1 MELHFASAPI
11 TAMKIS
17 IATRLIAAS
26 LCTAAVFAQ
35 TPPSTGGDPKF
46 EVASVKPNTSGDGRV
61 MIGVQPGGR
70 YTATNV
76 PLRFLIRNAYGI
88 QDFQLVGA
96 PDWIDSERFDIIA
109 KAESDI
115 GPPVPGGPPS
125 PIQLMLR
132 SLLGDRFKLSL
143 HSEIWELPIYALV
156 LARPD
161 GKLGPQLQPTK
172 TDCSALA
179 GARGRG
185 RGGLPAE
192 PPMAAG
198 RPVCGMR
205 MMPGQLA
212 GGGFPISLLAQQLSQ
227 SAQRVVV
234 DRTGLTGNYDFDLK
248 WTPDQLPQGAPP
260 GAPVPAI
267 DPNGPSLFTA
277 VQEQLG
283 LKLESTKGPVDVFVV
298 DRVERPT
305 AD

>member
-1 MELHFASAPI
+1 MELRSSSAPSI
-11 TAMKIS
+11 AMKFTI
-17 IATRLIAAS
+17 TTGLIAAS
-26 LCTAAVFAQ
+26 LCAVAVLAQ
-35 TPPSTGGDPKF
+35 TAPQIGGSLKF
-46 EVASVKPNTSGDGRV
+46 EVASVKSNTSGDGRV

-76 PLRFLIRNAYGI
+76 PLRFLIRNAYAI

-109 KAESDI
+109 KAERDI
-115 GPPVPGGPPS
+115 GPPIPGGPPS
-125 PIQLMLR
+125 PLQLMLR
-132 SLLGDRFKLSL
+132 SLLEDRFRLAL
-143 HSEIWELPIYALV
+143 HRDTRELPIYALV

-161 GKLGPQLQPTK
+161 GKLGPQLQPSK

-179 GARGRG
+179 GARGRN
-185 RGGLPAE
+185 GLPPD
-192 PPMAAG
+192 PPSTSG
-198 RPVCGMR
+198 RPPCGMR

-212 GGGFPISLLAQQLSQ
+212 AGGFPISQLAQQLSQ
-227 SAQRVVV
+227 SAQRVVI

-260 GAPVPAI
+260 GAPAPAI

-283 LKLESTKGPVDVFVV
+283 LKLESTKGPVEVLVV

-305 AD
+305 PD

>member
-1 MELHFASAPI
+1 MELSTSSGPTTTMKSPI
-11 TAMKIS
+11 VARM
-17 IATRLIAAS
+17 IAAF
-26 LCTAAVFAQ
+26 LCAATVWAQ
-35 TPPSTGGDPKF
+35 SPPATNTNLKF
-46 EVASVKPNTSGDGRV
+46 EVASVKPNTSGDGRM

-70 YTATNV
+70 YTATNM
-76 PLRFLIRNAYGI
+76 PLRLLIRNAYGI

-96 PDWIDSERFDIIA
+96 PDWADSERFDIIA
-109 KAESDI
+109 KAEHDI
-115 GPPVPGGPPS
+115 GPPIPGGPPS

-132 SLLGDRFKLSL
+132 SLLEDRFKLAL
-143 HSEIWELPIYALV
+143 HTEKRELPIYALV

-172 TDCSALA
+172 TDCSALS

-185 RGGLPAE
+185 GPPPDPPPPRGGRPA
-192 PPMAAG
+192 
-198 RPVCGMR
+198 CGVR

-212 GGGFPISLLAQQLSQ
+212 AGGFPIGLLAQQLSQ

-283 LKLESTKGPVDVFVV
+283 LKLESTKGAVEVLVV
-298 DRVERPT
+298 DHVERPT
-305 AD
+305 PD

>member
-1 MELHFASAPI
+1 MKSPI
-11 TAMKIS
+11 VA
-17 IATRLIAAS
+17 RVIAAF
-26 LCTAAVFAQ
+26 LCAATVWAQ
-35 TPPSTGGDPKF
+35 SPPATNTNLKF
-46 EVASVKPNTSGDGRV
+46 EVASVKPNTSGDGRM

-70 YTATNV
+70 YTATNM
-76 PLRFLIRNAYGI
+76 PLRLLIRNAYGI

-96 PDWIDSERFDIIA
+96 PDWADSERFDIIA
-109 KAESDI
+109 RAEHDI
-115 GPPVPGGPPS
+115 GPPIPGGPPS

-132 SLLGDRFKLSL
+132 SLLEDRFKLAL
-143 HSEIWELPIYALV
+143 HTEKRELPIYALV

-172 TDCSALA
+172 TDCSALS

-185 RGGLPAE
+185 GPPPDPPPPAPGG
-192 PPMAAG
+192 G
-198 RPVCGMR
+198 RPACGVR

-212 GGGFPISLLAQQLSQ
+212 AGGFPIGLLAQQLSQ

-283 LKLESTKGPVDVFVV
+283 LKLESTKGAVEVLVV
-298 DRVERPT
+298 DHVERPT
-305 AD
+305 PD

>member
-1 MELHFASAPI
+1 MELHLALPRI
-11 TAMKIS
+11 TGMKIT
-17 IATRLIAAS
+17 IAVCLIAAS
-26 LCTAAVFAQ
+26 LCAAAVFAQ
-35 TPPSTGGDPKF
+35 TPSATGGNPKF

-76 PLRFLIRNAYGI
+76 PLRFLLRNAYGI

-109 KAESDI
+109 KAEQDI
-115 GPPVPGGPPS
+115 APPVPGGPPG

-132 SLLGDRFKLSL
+132 SLLSDRFKLSL
-143 HSEIWELPIYALV
+143 HTETRELPIYALV

-161 GKLGPQLQPTK
+161 GKLGSQMQLSK
-172 TDCSALA
+172 TDCAALS
-179 GARGRG
+179 GARG
-185 RGGLPAE
+185 RGGLPSE
-192 PPMAAG
+192 PPMAGG
-198 RPVCGMR
+198 RPACGMR

-283 LKLESTKGPVDVFVV
+283 LKLEATKGPVEVFVV
-298 DRVERPT
+298 DRVDRPT
-305 AD
+305 PD